1 MKSQKD
7 NILRYLKKGY
17 SITSLEALS
26 LFGCMS
32 LPKRICEIQNM
43 GYSIDK
49 EFLTTYT
56 GKRVR
61 KYKLGEQ
68 HG

>member
-17 SITSLEALS
+17 SITGLEALS

-49 EFLTTYT
+49 EFFTTYT

-68 HG
+68 HD